1 MSNTDSKV
9 FMIIGKSF
17 SGKDT
22 LLNKI
27 LSDKEFCE
35 KNNLERLVRYTTRK
49 PRPGEVDGAGYHFI
63 SDEEYKEKYEN
74 NKNAVVTSFNS
85 EYGNLHYIINLSD
98 LESEKNYVVD
108 ADPKYVPKLKE
119 KLGDRFC
126 LIYLLPPDWVL
137 FERFSRR
144 ADNSEYDG
152 LKYKEIHRRYIDDL
166 MMFGKKSNV
175 FLANCN
181 SIILVGKDY
190 NYSIFKYYIRY
201 FINKNSE
208 AMFKMENVTI
218 TKDFAYPLID
228 TKYDPDHFYS
238 ISDIESIMKGEI
250 MFCNGGVIIDTNEE
264 KVSLSKNMI

>member
-1 MSNTDSKV
+1 MDSKV

-49 PRPGEVDGAGYHFI
+49 QRPGEVDGVDYHFI
-63 SDEEYKEKYEN
+63 SNEEYENSTGN
-74 NKNAVVTSFNS
+74 NKMVVSSYNS
-85 EYGNLHYIINLSD
+85 EYGLLHYITDFSK
-98 LESEKNYVVD
+98 LESGKNYIAVSDVESIED
-108 ADPKYVPKLKE
+108 YKKI
-119 KLGDRFC
+119 LGNRLC

-144 ADNSEYDG
+144 DDNSEYDE

-166 MMFGKKSNV
+166 MKFGKKSNT

-181 SIILVGKDY
+181 SIILVGRNYRYDLLHYYMSYLSVRELEPEDTDY
-190 NYSIFKYYIRY
+190 LSFIITNDKAFPYINTNYKPYTGTYIPNTEY
-201 FINKNSE
+201 EKI
-208 AMFKMENVTI
+208 
-218 TKDFAYPLID
+218 L
-228 TKYDPDHFYS
+228 
-238 ISDIESIMKGEI
+238 KGKI
-250 MFCNGGVIIDTNEE
+250 VFCNGDVIIDTNEE
-264 KVSLSKNMI
+264 IVLKILL